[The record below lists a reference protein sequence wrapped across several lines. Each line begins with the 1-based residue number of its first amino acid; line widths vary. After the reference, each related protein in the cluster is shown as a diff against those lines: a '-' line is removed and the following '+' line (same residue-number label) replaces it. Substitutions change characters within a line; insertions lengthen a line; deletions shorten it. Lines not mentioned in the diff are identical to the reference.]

1 MADFSTAIVLLYG
14 VCTTN
19 CLIICDLYGTECITP
34 LGPLESKLNQLVRII
49 CGLIKQDSIRSVSKH
64 NQILTVKQL
73 HLNEI
78 LKLLVIVLRNESQLE
93 EI

>member
-1 MADFSTAIVLLYG
+1 MADFFTAIVLLYG

-34 LGPLESKLNQLVRII
+34 LESKLNQLVRII
-49 CGLIKQDSIRSVSKH
+49 FGLIKCESIRSVSEH
-64 NQILTVKQL
+64 NQILTLKQL

-78 LKLLVIVLRNESQLE
+78 LKLLVIVLRNESPLE